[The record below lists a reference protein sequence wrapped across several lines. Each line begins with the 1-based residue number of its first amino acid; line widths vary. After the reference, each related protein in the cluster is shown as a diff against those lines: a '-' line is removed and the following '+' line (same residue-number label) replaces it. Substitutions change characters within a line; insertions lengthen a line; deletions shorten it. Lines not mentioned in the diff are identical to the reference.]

1 MIEPKPAYGHRQLI
15 EWLFLLGFLLAFG
28 GFIGHTQY
36 QEYQRT
42 EAEERLR
49 LTQQTEVIEKNLVPQ
64 LASANK
70 ALESVRDDLEH
81 LQSAKDGLDR
91 INRRLKVF
99 SETLPGVRTLLVL
112 DAIGHITASNNAT
125 LIGANL
131 SHREWFQLAAR
142 NNTPQTL
149 YMVAP
154 IKSLVNSY
162 TVALARSMVGAQ
174 GEFAGVIYAS
184 IHPEFAKVQLESVL
198 YTPDARATMVHGDGK
213 LFFMEPERKDL
224 VGKDLAVPGSLFTPA
239 SRQWTTG
246 KCDVGHGLHHQR
258 EANGRLSHHP
268 AGQSGH
274 GQAAG
279 GGGFA

>member
-131 SHREWFQLAAR
+131 SHRESSHWSTAIPWRWHDRWLVPRA
-142 NNTPQTL
+142 
-149 YMVAP
+149 
-154 IKSLVNSY
+154 SL
-162 TVALARSMVGAQ
+162 
-174 GEFAGVIYAS
+174 
-184 IHPEFAKVQLESVL
+184 
-198 YTPDARATMVHGDGK
+198 
-213 LFFMEPERKDL
+213 
-224 VGKDLAVPGSLFTPA
+224 PA
-239 SRQWTTG
+239 
-246 KCDVGHGLHHQR
+246 
-258 EANGRLSHHP
+258 
-268 AGQSGH
+268 
-274 GQAAG
+274 
-279 GGGFA
+279 